1 MTTNFS
7 TMLRRTI
14 AVAGA
19 LVALAVGGEAAAQT
33 VTLSGTA
40 NTTCQWSAFSMQPN
54 GSIAITCAAG
64 GGNNGGGG
72 AVEVATFVLAGPT
85 TVALPSSPTFTVTRQ
100 NGPAG
105 QTVGFGYTV
114 TGAGCQWVS
123 QGPFFLAKDESKQLA
138 VSPTALGTCLI
149 TLVVQD
155 GHATTPASKQMT
167 VTVSNTTIPPPDP
180 CIANPSLPGCGGTN
194 TDWSQPVPVVSGC
207 PTAAT
212 TARLR
217 QLNWG
222 DVLRT
227 SIQPG
232 QEYLFSGMNSGEVMA
247 IRIPGSQLGRMSV
260 SLTQGQ
266 GTATPPSVKTELS
279 ISRCPGV
286 IETNLPP
293 QCYQSTFTTNFYSIT
308 AYNRTDSR
316 GNDQSAYDG
325 CLAAT
330 GETFYANIR
339 WTFASCPFGS
349 RACGFSLQ
357 WGEGAF

>member
-19 LVALAVGGEAAAQT
+19 LVALTVGGEAAAQT

-72 AVEVATFVLAGPT
+72 AVEVATFVLSGPASVT
-85 TVALPSSPTFTVTRQ
+85 PGSSPTYTVTRQ

-123 QGPFFLAKDESKQLA
+123 QGPFFLAKDEAKQLA
-138 VSPTALGTCLI
+138 VSPTTNGTCLI

-155 GHATTPASKQMT
+155 GHATSPASKQMT
-167 VTVSNTTIPPPDP
+167 ITVGTATQVDP
-180 CIANPSLPGCGGTN
+180 CIANPNLPGCSGGPTN
-194 TDWSQPVPVVSGC
+194 EWSQTVPTVAGC
-207 PTAAT
+207 PTPAAS
-212 TARLR
+212 ARLR
-217 QLNWG
+217 RLDWG
-222 DVLRT
+222 MVLST
-227 SIQPG
+227 SVPPG
-232 QEYLFSGMNSGEVMA
+232 EEYRLSGMASGEVMA
-247 IRIPGSQLGRMSV
+247 IRVPASQLGRMSV

-266 GTATPPSVKTELS
+266 QAATPAGVRSELS
-279 ISRCPGV
+279 VSRCPGV

-293 QCYQSTFTTNFYSIT
+293 QCYQSVSTLNFYSIS
-308 AYNRTDSR
+308 AYNRLDSR
-316 GNDQSAYDG
+316 GADQNLYDG
-325 CLAAT
+325 CLAAS
-330 GETFYANIR
+330 GEPFYVNIR
-339 WTFASCPFGS
+339 WTFNTCSFGA
-349 RACGFSLQ
+349 RVCGFSLQ